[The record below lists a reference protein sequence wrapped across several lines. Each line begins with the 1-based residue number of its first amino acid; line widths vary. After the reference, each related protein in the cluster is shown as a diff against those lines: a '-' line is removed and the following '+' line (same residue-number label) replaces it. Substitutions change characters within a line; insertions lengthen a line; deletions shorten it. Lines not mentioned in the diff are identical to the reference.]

1 MSVNIEENSG
11 GKERFELIDANPPE
25 GVTVLPTGVTEEDSK
40 EYLLYP
46 NNTETIRKLL
56 EQNGVEYTEISAN
69 EEKSTLV
76 LRSEELTL
84 ATLYFSYKFVRDNW
98 DQIRFGIEK
107 ISGFYSKKTDGEVEL
122 SVEQE
127 IEDGST
133 TKLTYNGPAKE
144 MEKLSDEIATVVG
157 IQREKDSENE

>member
-1 MSVNIEENSG
+1 M
-11 GKERFELIDANPPE
+11 
-25 GVTVLPTGVTEEDSK
+25 
-40 EYLLYP
+40 
-46 NNTETIRKLL
+46 
-56 EQNGVEYTEISAN
+56 
-69 EEKSTLV
+69 
-76 LRSEELTL
+76 
-84 ATLYFSYKFVRDNW
+84 
-98 DQIRFGIEK
+98 
-107 ISGFYSKKTDGEVEL
+107 EL